1 MPTKLD
7 YVPAILSAIV
17 VCGAL
22 CILAVLLFHPVPT
35 ENKDLINIAFGG
47 LLGSLTT
54 VVAFYFGSSKSSQAK
69 DDALQEIAKK

>member
-1 MPTKLD
+1 MPPKLE
-7 YVPAILSAIV
+7 YVPALLSAIV
-17 VCGAL
+17 VLGVL
-22 CILAVLLFHPVPT
+22 SILGTLLFHPVPT